1 MKWMK
6 LKKIYFI
13 IAFLVFVISY
23 MVDVNEYVAIENLD
37 IPIGIG
43 YDLINGKTKN
53 PIYNIPISVYQFL
66 PGNSTL
72 NTTVTTGKA
81 EGIANTREDRQTKSN
96 RKFILGTEK
105 VVLISQEVAERS
117 IEDLINILFNNTYA
131 NDTARVAIFK
141 GKTIDALKAKVKGYN
156 SSADYIRGMID
167 SCINYNFFSD
177 NHKMIDIYTR
187 VLGEGRSA
195 TLPYIEMDNGEFKM
209 TGMGIFK
216 GSKLKYIA
224 DREEAKIINLLRE
237 NKGLGIINLK
247 NKNGEM
253 TNLSVLSRK
262 RIKCKKEGEKYKF
275 TINLELDSDMIENN
289 FYKRVSD
296 NPRITKKIEKEA
308 EEVIIKK
315 TNNFIKKMQND
326 IKFDCLEL
334 GKVAAAKYGRRTN
347 TDWDKVMCE
356 SEIKVNVKVKLERL
370 GRGIL

>member
-1 MKWMK
+1 MKLMK
-6 LKKIYFI
+6 LKKAYFV
-13 IAFLVFVISY
+13 IAILVFFISY
-23 MVDVNEYVAIENLD
+23 MIDVNEYVAIENLD

-53 PIYNIPISVYQFL
+53 PLYSIPISVYQFL

-72 NTTVTTGKA
+72 NTIVTTGKA

-105 VVLISQEVAERS
+105 VVLIGQEVAEKS
-117 IEDLINILFNNTYA
+117 IEDIINILFNNTYA

-141 GKTIDALKAKVKGYN
+141 GKTMDALKTKVKGYN

-167 SCINYNFFSD
+167 SCIDYNFFSN
-177 NHKMIDIYTR
+177 NHKMIDVYTR

-195 TLPYIEMDNGEFKM
+195 TLPYIELDNCEFKM
-209 TGMGIFK
+209 TGMGILK
-216 GSKLKYIA
+216 GSKLRYIA
-224 DREEAKIINLLRE
+224 DRKEAKIINLLRE
-237 NKGLGIINLK
+237 NKVSGIINLR
-247 NKNGEM
+247 NKTGEM
-253 TNLSVLSRK
+253 TNLTALSMK
-262 RIKCKKEGEKYKF
+262 KVKCKKEGDRYKF
-275 TINLELDSDMIENN
+275 TIDLELDSDMIENN
-289 FYKRVSD
+289 SYKKVTN
-296 NPRITKKIEKEA
+296 NPKITKKIERET
-308 EEVIIKK
+308 EEVVTKK
-315 TNNFIKKMQND
+315 TNNFIKKMQNE

-347 TDWDKVMCE
+347 TDWDKVVCE